1 VLDQGVAA
9 RTSRLMD
16 AIPYSAARKRLN
28 ETMERVVQDREPVVI
43 VRQKGEPVV
52 MMSLDD
58 YNSIME
64 TLHLLRSPKNAER
77 LVTVLN
83 DAREGR
89 NVTERSLTDA

>member
-1 VLDQGVAA
+1 
-9 RTSRLMD
+9 MD

-58 YNSIME
+58 YNGIME
-64 TLHLLRSPKNAER
+64 KIRAPQRVER
-77 LVTVLN
+77 
-83 DAREGR
+83 RP
-89 NVTERSLTDA
+89 

>member
-1 VLDQGVAA
+1 
-9 RTSRLMD
+9 MD

>member
-1 VLDQGVAA
+1 
-9 RTSRLMD
+9 MD
-16 AIPYSAARKRLN
+16 AIPYGAARKRLN